1 MRRNTRFRTASMTD
15 DVVVVIAELD
25 QRVCRGARRRRIRAL
40 LEAVESSGIVLAN
53 QAGRIYMRF
62 MAFRLLVPSVPPVPR
77 VPPPAL
83 LPLSLPIPFNVMR
96 PIRSLRP
103 YVSRSRIYADRVCLR
118 SEFRDN

>member
-1 MRRNTRFRTASMTD
+1 MAD
-15 DVVVVIAELD
+15 DVVVVIAKLD
-25 QRVCRGARRRRIRAL
+25 QRVCRGARRRRILAL
-40 LEAVESSGIVLAN
+40 PEAVESSGIVLAN

-77 VPPPAL
+77 VSPPA
-83 LPLSLPIPFNVMR
+83 PSVSTDTPDVMH